1 MKKNSEIT
9 ELNSNE
15 LREIKGGDAF
25 MKDLVIVIGKTPG
38 RISKI
43 LDYEAERLGM
53 LLYN

>member
-1 MKKNSEIT
+1 MKNRSKVT

-15 LREIKGGDAF
+15 LHNIKGGDDF
-25 MKDLVIVIGKTPG
+25 MKDLGIAIGRTPG

-53 LLYN
+53 LL